1 MANVFIFLV
10 FNFVLQ
16 IKKIK
21 MKIALITGANKSI
34 GYETVKQL
42 AAQDCMVYLGS
53 RNLENGNKAVEQLKT
68 EGYLNLK
75 AIQIDVTDLNSIVE
89 ARNKIEQEA
98 GHLDIL
104 INNAGISGSFPQN
117 ASNAAIEDIR
127 KTFDTNFFGV
137 INVVQT
143 FLDLMKKAVSP
154 RIVNVTSG
162 LGSLTLHSN
171 PEWKYYTVKSAAY
184 GPSKT
189 ALNAYTLALAYELK
203 ESPFKVNAVDP
214 GYTATDFNHH
224 SGTGSVQDAAAFVAK
239 YAFLDAEGPTGK
251 FFSKD
256 IEEGE
261 NESPW

>member
-117 ASNAAIEDIR
+117 ASNAAIEDFV
-127 KTFDTNFFGV
+127 KHLTPTSLG
-137 INVVQT
+137 
-143 FLDLMKKAVSP
+143 LLMWS
-154 RIVNVTSG
+154 RLFWI
-162 LGSLTLHSN
+162 
-171 PEWKYYTVKSAAY
+171 
-184 GPSKT
+184 
-189 ALNAYTLALAYELK
+189 
-203 ESPFKVNAVDP
+203 
-214 GYTATDFNHH
+214 
-224 SGTGSVQDAAAFVAK
+224 
-239 YAFLDAEGPTGK
+239 
-251 FFSKD
+251 
-256 IEEGE
+256 
-261 NESPW
+261 